1 MIRENICNFLLIL
14 VIIVLSAGSALSRN
28 IPKIMPKNIVLQIMT
43 EGTILDFRVATG
55 AYKVSVVLIAHR
67 KHGLIRCVITPQ
79 ETYFCREVQY
89 EDEIFLKLSK

>member
-28 IPKIMPKNIVLQIMT
+28 IPKIMPKNITLQIMT
-43 EGTILDFRVATG
+43 QGTILDFRVTTG
-55 AYKVSVVLIAHR
+55 PYKVFVVFIAHR
-67 KHGLIRCVITPQ
+67 KHGLTKCVISRA

-89 EDEIFLKLSK
+89 EGDISLKSSK